1 MRILKYIKSGQIL
14 AHHHHH
20 HQQQQEQQ
28 QEHQQDAPEPQT
40 QPQPQP
46 MTPEMRWLEN
56 LITDAKVLIGLTTI
70 RTKNEQLAIIHAR
83 RTSSAEREFFSTGQI
98 AFSAYIEG
106 EEIHE
111 QAAKDA
117 ISDYNKKMQER
128 GDDAHSLDQS
138 NEEEEIE
145 YDYVPSRIVT
155 ATAASHVHSQYDAID
170 TPYPGNHHNTTPH
183 NHHHH
188 HRNNSILRTLCAR
201 IAIAAENKE
210 EITIEKMCQNVF
222 HGGEYIDDNDDYH
235 HQHSQGGCNDTFS
248 SIPDDE
254 HSNKRVRMMRQM
266 STPMS
271 SS

>member
-1 MRILKYIKSGQIL
+1 
-14 AHHHHH
+14 
-20 HQQQQEQQ
+20 
-28 QEHQQDAPEPQT
+28 
-40 QPQPQP
+40 
-46 MTPEMRWLEN
+46 MRWLEN

-145 YDYVPSRIVT
+145 YDCIPSRIVT
-155 ATAASHVHSQYDAID
+155 ATAAATAASHVHSQYDAID
-170 TPYPGNHHNTTPH
+170 TPYRGN
-183 NHHHH
+183 H